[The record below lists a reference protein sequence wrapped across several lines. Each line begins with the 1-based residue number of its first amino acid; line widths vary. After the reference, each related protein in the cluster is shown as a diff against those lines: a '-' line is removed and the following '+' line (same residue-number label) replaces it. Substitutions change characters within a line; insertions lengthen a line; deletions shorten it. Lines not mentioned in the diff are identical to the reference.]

1 MSTILSFSQALVDR
15 CKNGDR
21 RAEPELYQR
30 YAQGMYKVAVQMLRD
45 PMEAEDVVQVAFTK
59 AFRRLHTYKGDASFG
74 AWLKRIVVN
83 TAINHMKKR
92 KLEYFSLEENHHNH
106 SEDTPQDEAL
116 RIDMTQIQWAIQQLP
131 VGYQKVFTLY
141 QLEGYDHGEISNIL
155 DISEATSKSQFCRAK
170 KKLREMLTA

>member
-1 MSTILSFSQALVDR
+1 MSTILSFSQALVNR
-15 CKNGDR
+15 CKSGDR

-30 YAQGMYKVAVQMLRD
+30 YAKGMYKVAVQILRD

-59 AFRRLHTYKGDASFG
+59 AFRSLHTYKGDASFG

-83 TAINHMKKR
+83 TSINQLKKR

-106 SEDTPQDEAL
+106 VEETSTDRTL
-116 RIDMTQIQWAIQQLP
+116 RIDMTQIQYAIQQLP
-131 VGYQKVFTLY
+131 IGYQKVFTLY